1 MKILKNPIMIFTAIK
16 RMIQKNLLKLCLKE
30 RIILIDIIKF
40 IEKNLE
46 N

>member
-1 MKILKNPIMIFTAIK
+1 MIP
-16 RMIQKNLLKLCLKE
+16 KNLLKLCLQE